1 MAKTRLDWFKL
12 DCQTDSKIDLI
23 ESEFGLLGFAVVVK
37 IFQMIYGGE
46 GYYCEWNDDIVLV
59 FARKNCVGANTVSEI
74 VKRAIARGIFDKEKF
89 DKYGILTSHGIQVRY
104 YDAVDRRKYAKI
116 KSEYLLLCNTQNSEY
131 VDISSKNVNISEEN
145 VDIFYTEK
153 NRKEENRIDKSR
165 KEESRRKSRSERLS
179 QVKLTDEERAELERL
194 SDRLTVES
202 YIRSIIEWQQ
212 KNGKLNT
219 KPYLC
224 IKTWIGEDNKNRV
237 NEDKGISAKEVEEFA
252 ASIDFDKLST

>member
-12 DCQTDSKIDLI
+12 DCQMDSKIDLI
-23 ESEFGLLGFAVVVK
+23 ESEFGLLGFAVVVR

-89 DKYGILTSHGIQVRY
+89 DKYGILTSHGIQSRY

-116 KSEYLLLCNTQNSEY
+116 KSEYLLLCTTQNSED
-131 VDISSKNVNISEEN
+131 VDISSKNANISDEN
-145 VDIFYTEK
+145 ADIFYTEK
-153 NRKEENRIDKSR
+153 NRKEKNRTDKNRTDSR
-165 KEESRRKSRSERLS
+165 SRSEKLS
-179 QVKLTDEERAELERL
+179 QVKLTKEEQAELERL

-202 YIRSIIEWQQ
+202 YINSIVEWQR
-212 KNGKLNT
+212 KSSKLNT

-224 IKTWIGEDNKNRV
+224 IKTWIQEDTRNKKKDNK
-237 NEDKGISAKEVEEFA
+237 GITAKEVEEFE